1 MAVFE
6 DAANNRAPVY
16 LRSYKN
22 EYEDTILPESR
33 SVLPEIKIWEAARAT
48 SAAPTYF
55 KPITVGNYT
64 LLDGGLGANNPLG
77 W

>member
-1 MAVFE
+1 MAVYE
-6 DAANNRAPVY
+6 DAPNNRAPVY

-22 EYEDTILPESR
+22 KYEDSVLPEVR
-33 SVLPEIKIWEAARAT
+33 SVLPDVKIWQAARAT
-48 SAAPTYF
+48 SAAPSYF
-55 KPITVGNYT
+55 KPITVGKYT